1 MVYAKKLFLVLVV
14 SFFFYEVRAMNL
26 LDKRDEINSFNE
38 KWEFISDQVMGGV
51 STGSLKLIEEDSKK
65 FLRLQGS
72 VSTQNNG
79 GFIQF
84 RSKFNFAERNFK
96 GLKLKIRG
104 IPSKYYIHITTQYTL
119 LPWQYYSG
127 EFVASENWNEVK
139 IMFKN
144 FKKSNFYQPSK
155 FHSSDI
161 KSIGFVAFGK
171 DFDAQLDV
179 QEAMLIEH

>member
-104 IPSKYYIHITTQYTL
+104 IPSKYYFHIRTQ
-119 LPWQYYSG
+119 
-127 EFVASENWNEVK
+127 
-139 IMFKN
+139 
-144 FKKSNFYQPSK
+144 
-155 FHSSDI
+155 
-161 KSIGFVAFGK
+161 
-171 DFDAQLDV
+171 
-179 QEAMLIEH
+179 